1 MTLEGEQGAKNCCP
15 SHKLWNS
22 VFPSW
27 FFMKLWS
34 RNPCFDNIT
43 VSYRKN
49 TSMSVSVY
57 LRSLYNICTKNIIP
71 LLCQYGLFINIFMY
85 KNVIVSKDAIFYY
98 HWYNMVP
105 WSSHIYT
112 KSCFLSF
119 HGLLFIVN
127 NTEEV
132 IQWNQQSVTRV
143 EWNGMEN
150 TIMQVPYFLNGLM
163 ASLLSYFR
171 EKVTS

>member
-1 MTLEGEQGAKNCCP
+1 MKLEGEQGAKNCCP
-15 SHKLWNS
+15 SYKLWNPI
-22 VFPSW
+22 FPSW
-27 FFMKLWS
+27 SFMKLWS

-43 VSYRKN
+43 VSYKKN

-57 LRSLYNICTKNIIP
+57 LRLLYNICTKNIIP
-71 LLCQYGLFINIFMY
+71 LLCQYGLFINTFMY

-132 IQWNQQSVTRV
+132 IQWNQHSVTRV

-150 TIMQVPYFLNGLM
+150 TIMQVTYFLNGLM